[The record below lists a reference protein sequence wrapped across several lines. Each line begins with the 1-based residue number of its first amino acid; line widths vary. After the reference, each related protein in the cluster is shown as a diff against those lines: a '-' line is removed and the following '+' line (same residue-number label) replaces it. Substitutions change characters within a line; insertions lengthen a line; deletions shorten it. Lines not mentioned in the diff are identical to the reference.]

1 VTDSVPADDEVSGRQ
16 HERTSL
22 AWVRTALA
30 TVAVGLFMI
39 RVTDPG
45 PERWLVTAATALGVL
60 GVLAVARERTRRLRH
75 EWTPRSW
82 RAPSSTIVVVSLLLL
97 DAAGLLLAF

>member
-1 VTDSVPADDEVSGRQ
+1 MTDSVPPDDEVGGRQ

-30 TVAVGLFMI
+30 SVAVGLFML

-45 PERWLVTAATALGVL
+45 AERWLVAAASTLGVL
-60 GVLAVARERTRRLRH
+60 GVVAVAGERTRRLRH
-75 EWTPRSW
+75 EWTPRAWS
-82 RAPSSTIVVVSLLLL
+82 PPGSTIVVASLLLL

>member
-1 VTDSVPADDEVSGRQ
+1 MTDAVPPDDEVSGRQ

-22 AWVRTALA
+22 AWLRTALA
-30 TVAVGLFMI
+30 SVAVGLFMI

-45 PERWLVTAATALGVL
+45 GERWLVAAATTLGVL
-60 GVLAVARERTRRLRH
+60 GVLAVAGVRARRLRH
-75 EWTPRSW
+75 EWTPRSLST
-82 RAPSSTIVVVSLLLL
+82 PGSTIVVASLLLL

>member
-1 VTDSVPADDEVSGRQ
+1 VTDSVPPDDEVGGRQ
-16 HERTSL
+16 LERTSL

-30 TVAVGLFMI
+30 SVAVGLFMV

-45 PERWLVTAATALGVL
+45 AERWVVAAAATLGVL
-60 GVLAVARERTRRLRH
+60 GVVAVARERTGRLRH
-75 EWTPRSW
+75 EGTPPAWSR
-82 RAPSSTIVVVSLLLL
+82 PGSTIVVVSLLLL